1 MFRKVFYLKKREVR
15 SPVQRIKDI
24 VNKLLPVLFIILL
37 IGIWQAAVTI
47 GQIEMFI
54 LPSPV
59 DVIKALIGDFN
70 IMKGHILVTL
80 CEGVS
85 GLLISIVLA
94 LILAVIMDMIPKVK
108 RAVYP
113 VLVISQTIPVIALAP
128 LLIIWFGFGMMP
140 KIVIVVIM
148 CFFPIVISISDGME
162 SVDKDLINH
171 FKLMGA
177 SKIQRFIH
185 LKLPYGLINFFAGL
199 KIAATYSIMGA
210 VVGEWIGGQSGLGVY
225 MTRAKSTY
233 AIDKMFAAIL
243 VIVII
248 SMLLFLLIELISKLC
263 MPWNK
268 SKR

>member
-1 MFRKVFYLKKREVR
+1 MKDSKK
-15 SPVQRIKDI
+15 IIDKI
-24 VNKLLPVLFIILL
+24 LPVIFIIFL
-37 IGIWQAAVTI
+37 IGVWQAAVTLGNI
-47 GQIEMFI
+47 QSFI

-59 DVIKALIGDFN
+59 NVVKALMADFN
-70 IMKGHILVTL
+70 IMKEHILTTFI
-80 CEGVS
+80 EGVT

-94 LILAVIMDMIPKVK
+94 LILAVIMDLQPKIK
-108 RAVYP
+108 KAVYP

-128 LLIIWFGFGMMP
+128 LFIIWFGFGMMP
-140 KIVIVVIM
+140 KVIIVVIM

-162 SVDKDLINH
+162 NVDKDLINH

-210 VVGEWIGGQSGLGVY
+210 VVGEWIGGQTGLGVY
-225 MTRAKSTY
+225 MTRAKSSY

-243 VIVII
+243 VIVIM
-248 SMLLFLLIELISKLC
+248 SMLLFVLIEAISKLC